1 MNHDLDIGC
10 GQDGDKGHMSSQ
22 HDRWSTCSKREFLDL
37 YNFLQSSKRWC
48 LAPIPPSKQI
58 IECENSAS
66 YQDSCDTWVGL
77 GYCKGQYE
85 KFMLDHCK
93 KSCGKCGGGGK
104 IKFLGILLQ
113 PE

>member
-1 MNHDLDIGC
+1 MDHDLNIGC
-10 GQDGDKGHMSSQ
+10 GQDGDKGHMSSTPG
-22 HDRWSTCSKREFLDL
+22 RWSTCSKSEFLDN
-37 YNFLQSSKRWC
+37 YNLLKSIDKWC
-48 LAPIPPSKQI
+48 LAPLPSKQK

-104 IKFLGILLQ
+104 IKSLGILLQ